1 MTLTSLLAAGAAET
15 HHWLLPETAEI
26 IYGGIASVLVFSALG
41 KFALPLAKK
50 ALADRT
56 ARIQNEIDL
65 ARAARAQA
73 EAEASRI
80 RAALGDIAAERS
92 RLLAEADRQA
102 AAVLDEG
109 RARIAAEMADMES
122 KALADIEAA
131 RGRAGDELRAEI
143 TRLAAVAT
151 ERVVAAAIDDRS
163 RQDLIEGFI
172 TKVGAR

>member
-1 MTLTSLLAAGAAET
+1 MTIQSLLAAGAAET

-26 IYGGIASVLVFSALG
+26 IYGGIASVLVFGALG

-50 ALADRT
+50 ALSDRT
-56 ARIQNEIDL
+56 ARIQNEIDS

-73 EAEASRI
+73 EADASRI
-80 RAALGDIAAERS
+80 RAALGDIAAERA
-92 RLLAEADRQA
+92 RLLAEADQQA
-102 AAVLDEG
+102 AAVLTEG
-109 RARIAAEMADMES
+109 RARVSAEMADMEA
-122 KALADIEAA
+122 KALSDIAVA

-151 ERVVAAAIDDRS
+151 ERVVAAAIDDTS

-172 TKVGAR
+172 SKVGAR

>member
-1 MTLTSLLAAGAAET
+1 MTFTSLLAAGAAET

-26 IYGGIASVLVFSALG
+26 IYGGIASVLVFGALG

-50 ALADRT
+50 ALSDRT
-56 ARIQNEIDL
+56 ARIQNEIDS

-73 EAEASRI
+73 EADASRI
-80 RAALGDIAAERS
+80 RAALGDIAAERA
-92 RLLAEADRQA
+92 RLLAEADQQA
-102 AAVLDEG
+102 AAVLTEG
-109 RARIAAEMADMES
+109 RARVSAEMADMEA
-122 KALADIEAA
+122 KALSDIAVA

-151 ERVVAAAIDDRS
+151 ERVVAAAIDDKS

-172 TKVGAR
+172 SKVGAR